1 MVLNRIGGSSIGVSE
16 QPKKVFFTYHKVMGV
31 FRLRYKTK
39 VSLERRR
46 LTVQS

>member
-16 QPKKVFFTYHKVMGV
+16 QPKKVFLTYHKVMGV
-31 FRLRYKTK
+31 FRPRYKTK